1 MEGGLT
7 SKPADHTIMWNLTS
21 FDVNR
26 IKGQLQA
33 RRARIDTKYAEET
46 KALDAEFA
54 ELDTLERVAA
64 AIALKYKPE
73 EAADAPERSPDEAA
87 QDNPQNEASIA
98 QETAAGLAAGDGNG
112 VEAKLGSRWRLA
124 LRDRPAV
131 SEAE

>member
-1 MEGGLT
+1 
-7 SKPADHTIMWNLTS
+7 MWNLTS
-21 FDVNR
+21 FDVNQ

-33 RRARIDTKYAEET
+33 RRARIEAKYAEET

-64 AIALKYKPE
+64 AIALKYKPD
-73 EAADAPERSPDEAA
+73 EAADVPEQSSDEAI
-87 QDNPQNEASIA
+87 QDNPQNEAAVA
-98 QETAAGLAAGDGNG
+98 QETPAGLTAGDGNG

-124 LRDRPAV
+124 LRDRPPV

>member
-1 MEGGLT
+1 
-7 SKPADHTIMWNLTS
+7 MWNLTS
-21 FDVNR
+21 FDVNQ

-33 RRARIDTKYAEET
+33 RRARIEAKYAEET

-64 AIALKYKPE
+64 AIALKYKPD
-73 EAADAPERSPDEAA
+73 EAADAPERSLDDAV
-87 QDNPQNEASIA
+87 QDNPQSEAETT
-98 QETAAGLAAGDGNG
+98 QEIPSGLTAADGNG

-124 LRDRPAV
+124 LRERPAV